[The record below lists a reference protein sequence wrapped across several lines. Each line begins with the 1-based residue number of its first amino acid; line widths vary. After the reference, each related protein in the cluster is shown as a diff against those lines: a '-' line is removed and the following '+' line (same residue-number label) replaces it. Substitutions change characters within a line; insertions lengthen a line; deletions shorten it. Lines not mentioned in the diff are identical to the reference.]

1 MKYDDTWHILKME
14 RSSDKEK
21 IRETILHSLPYFN
34 QVIPVDS
41 CFLWQFKSCPDDQP
55 FYLGYPEFA
64 TFGGNKALPV

>member
-1 MKYDDTWHILKME
+1 MK
-14 RSSDKEK
+14 K

-34 QVIPVDS
+34 QVIPIDS

-64 TFGGNKALPV
+64 TFGGYKALPV

>member
-1 MKYDDTWHILKME
+1 MK
-14 RSSDKEK
+14 K

-34 QVIPVDS
+34 QLIPIDS
-41 CFLWQFKSCPDDQP
+41 CFLWQFKSRPDDQP

>member
-1 MKYDDTWHILKME
+1 MYLLHILLAPLIPGRK
-14 RSSDKEK
+14 K

-34 QVIPVDS
+34 QVISIDL

-64 TFGGNKALPV
+64 TFGSNKTLPI

>member
-1 MKYDDTWHILKME
+1 MK
-14 RSSDKEK
+14 K

-34 QVIPVDS
+34 QVIPIDL

-55 FYLGYPEFA
+55 FYLSYPEFA

>member
-21 IRETILHSLPYFN
+21 IRETILHSLPYFD
-34 QVIPVDS
+34 QVIPLDS

-55 FYLGYPEFA
+55 FYLGYPESA
-64 TFGGNKALPV
+64 TFGGYKALPV